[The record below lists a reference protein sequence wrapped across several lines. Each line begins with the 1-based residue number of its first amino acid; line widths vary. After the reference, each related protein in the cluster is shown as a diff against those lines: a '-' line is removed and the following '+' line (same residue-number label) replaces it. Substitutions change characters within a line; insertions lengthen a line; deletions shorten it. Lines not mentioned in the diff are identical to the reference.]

1 MSIVAL
7 FITDQ
12 LMRYNLSTV
21 KQTLVLSAENLIKE
35 NMLQDGDVIT
45 NRFDIQRSL
54 NNTALPEGYE
64 ISVIDLN
71 TNLIAA
77 STNNNLSR
85 DFNDDY
91 SLKYA
96 PDVFDEE
103 VLLSTESKDRVEKI
117 ILDNIEK
124 SRRSLNIAM
133 RYDNADKSR
142 GFIIYLR
149 ASLADIDSNMNRVKI
164 IFFNATL
171 IALLVTIVLGY
182 FISFSITVPI
192 NDLKDKAVKMSDGDF
207 SQRAEIKSSDEI
219 GELAGAFNFLTE
231 RLSSTLIEISSEQNK
246 LKAIIEHMDDGLLA
260 VDKNE
265 KIVHYNNA
273 AVKLLAAADI
283 GEKSTFNE
291 IFKPDLEEINF
302 KKITECAKNGKTTA
316 FTISRKDRILKVSP
330 AFYSDDSHTI
340 EGYAVL
346 FQDITEHERLDN
358 MRKEFVANV
367 SHELK
372 TPITTIKSYAETL
385 LDSNLED
392 RDLIF
397 KFISVINKESDRMT
411 ALIRDLLQLSHIDF
425 KKEKWNYE
433 NTDIKFIINETS
445 EKLKMFAEEKKQQ
458 ISTLLPE
465 YPLSAYVDRSKT
477 EQVITNILSN
487 SIKYTQNGGH
497 IEIKAEKM
505 GSNILIKIKD
515 DGIGIPEKDIP
526 HIFERFYRVDKG
538 RSRAQGGTGLGL
550 SIAQNI
556 INEHKGEIKVNSK
569 LGIGTEFIISIP
581 ENYKKI

>member
-35 NMLQDGDVIT
+35 NMLQDSDVIT

-182 FISFSITVPI
+182 LISFSITVPI

-273 AVKLLAAADI
+273 AVKLLAATDI

-291 IFKPDLEEINF
+291 IFKPNLEEINF
-302 KKITECAKNGKTTA
+302 KKITECAKIGKTTS
-316 FTISRKDRILKVSP
+316 FTITRKDRILKVSP

-385 LDSNLED
+385 LDNNLED
-392 RDLIF
+392 RELIF

-497 IEIKAEKM
+497 IEIKAEKI

-569 LGIGTEFIISIP
+569 VGIGTEFIISIP
-581 ENYKKI
+581 ENHKKI

>member
-1 MSIVAL
+1 
-7 FITDQ
+7 
-12 LMRYNLSTV
+12 
-21 KQTLVLSAENLIKE
+21 
-35 NMLQDGDVIT
+35 
-45 NRFDIQRSL
+45 
-54 NNTALPEGYE
+54 
-64 ISVIDLN
+64 
-71 TNLIAA
+71 
-77 STNNNLSR
+77 
-85 DFNDDY
+85 
-91 SLKYA
+91 
-96 PDVFDEE
+96 
-103 VLLSTESKDRVEKI
+103 
-117 ILDNIEK
+117 
-124 SRRSLNIAM
+124 
-133 RYDNADKSR
+133 
-142 GFIIYLR
+142 
-149 ASLADIDSNMNRVKI
+149 
-164 IFFNATL
+164 
-171 IALLVTIVLGY
+171 
-182 FISFSITVPI
+182 
-192 NDLKDKAVKMSDGDF
+192 
-207 SQRAEIKSSDEI
+207 
-219 GELAGAFNFLTE
+219 
-231 RLSSTLIEISSEQNK
+231 
-246 LKAIIEHMDDGLLA
+246 
-260 VDKNE
+260 
-265 KIVHYNNA
+265 
-273 AVKLLAAADI
+273 
-283 GEKSTFNE
+283 
-291 IFKPDLEEINF
+291 
-302 KKITECAKNGKTTA
+302 
-316 FTISRKDRILKVSP
+316 
-330 AFYSDDSHTI
+330 
-340 EGYAVL
+340 
-346 FQDITEHERLDN
+346 

>member
-35 NMLQDGDVIT
+35 NMLQDSDVIT

-231 RLSSTLIEISSEQNK
+231 RLSSTLI
-246 LKAIIEHMDDGLLA
+246 
-260 VDKNE
+260 
-265 KIVHYNNA
+265 KI
-273 AVKLLAAADI
+273 
-283 GEKSTFNE
+283 
-291 IFKPDLEEINF
+291 
-302 KKITECAKNGKTTA
+302 
-316 FTISRKDRILKVSP
+316 
-330 AFYSDDSHTI
+330 
-340 EGYAVL
+340 
-346 FQDITEHERLDN
+346 
-358 MRKEFVANV
+358 
-367 SHELK
+367 
-372 TPITTIKSYAETL
+372 
-385 LDSNLED
+385 
-392 RDLIF
+392 
-397 KFISVINKESDRMT
+397 
-411 ALIRDLLQLSHIDF
+411 
-425 KKEKWNYE
+425 
-433 NTDIKFIINETS
+433 
-445 EKLKMFAEEKKQQ
+445 
-458 ISTLLPE
+458 
-465 YPLSAYVDRSKT
+465 
-477 EQVITNILSN
+477 
-487 SIKYTQNGGH
+487 
-497 IEIKAEKM
+497 
-505 GSNILIKIKD
+505 
-515 DGIGIPEKDIP
+515 
-526 HIFERFYRVDKG
+526 
-538 RSRAQGGTGLGL
+538 
-550 SIAQNI
+550 
-556 INEHKGEIKVNSK
+556 
-569 LGIGTEFIISIP
+569 
-581 ENYKKI
+581 

>member
-35 NMLQDGDVIT
+35 NMLQDSDVIT

-273 AVKLLAAADI
+273 AVKLLAATDI

-291 IFKPDLEEINF
+291 IFKPNLEEINF
-302 KKITECAKNGKTTA
+302 KKITECAKIGKTTS
-316 FTISRKDRILKVSP
+316 FTITRKDRILKVSP

-465 YPLSAYVDRSKT
+465 YPLSAYVDRSKM

-569 LGIGTEFIISIP
+569 VGIGTEFIISIP

>member
-35 NMLQDGDVIT
+35 NMLQDSDVIT

-171 IALLVTIVLGY
+171 IALLLTIVLGY

-302 KKITECAKNGKTTA
+302 KKITECAKIGKTTS
-316 FTISRKDRILKVSP
+316 FTITRKDRILKVSP

-392 RDLIF
+392 RELIF

-497 IEIKAEKM
+497 IEIKAEKI

-569 LGIGTEFIISIP
+569 VGIGTEFIISIP
-581 ENYKKI
+581 ENHKKI

>member
-1 MSIVAL
+1 
-7 FITDQ
+7 
-12 LMRYNLSTV
+12 
-21 KQTLVLSAENLIKE
+21 
-35 NMLQDGDVIT
+35 MLQDSDVIT

-182 FISFSITVPI
+182 LISFSITVPI

-273 AVKLLAAADI
+273 AVKLLAATDI

-291 IFKPDLEEINF
+291 IFKPNLEEINF
-302 KKITECAKNGKTTA
+302 KKITECAKIGKTTS
-316 FTISRKDRILKVSP
+316 FTITRKDRILKVSP

-385 LDSNLED
+385 LDNNLED
-392 RDLIF
+392 RELIF

-497 IEIKAEKM
+497 IEIKAEKI

-569 LGIGTEFIISIP
+569 VGIGTEFIISIP
-581 ENYKKI
+581 ENHKKI

>member
-35 NMLQDGDVIT
+35 NMLQDSDVIT

-182 FISFSITVPI
+182 LISFSITVPI

-273 AVKLLAAADI
+273 AVKLLAATDI

-291 IFKPDLEEINF
+291 IFKPNLEEINF
-302 KKITECAKNGKTTA
+302 KKITECAKIGKTTS
-316 FTISRKDRILKVSP
+316 FTITRKDRILKVSP

-358 MRKEFVANV
+358 MRKEFVANA

-385 LDSNLED
+385 LDNNLED
-392 RDLIF
+392 RELIF

-497 IEIKAEKM
+497 IEIKAEKI

-569 LGIGTEFIISIP
+569 VGIGTEFIISIP
-581 ENYKKI
+581 ENHKKI

>member
-35 NMLQDGDVIT
+35 NMLQDSDVIT

-302 KKITECAKNGKTTA
+302 KKITECAKIGKTTS
-316 FTISRKDRILKVSP
+316 FTITRKDRILKVSP

-569 LGIGTEFIISIP
+569 VGIGTEFIISIP

>member
-35 NMLQDGDVIT
+35 NMLQDSDVIT

-273 AVKLLAAADI
+273 AVKLLAATDI

-291 IFKPDLEEINF
+291 IFKPNLEEINF
-302 KKITECAKNGKTTA
+302 KKITECAKIGKTTS
-316 FTISRKDRILKVSP
+316 FTITRKDRILKVSP

-385 LDSNLED
+385 LDNNLED
-392 RDLIF
+392 RELIF

-497 IEIKAEKM
+497 IEIKAEKI

-556 INEHKGEIKVNSK
+556 INEHRGEIKVNSK
-569 LGIGTEFIISIP
+569 VGIGTEFIISIP
-581 ENYKKI
+581 ENNKKI